1 MEVVARA
8 RHNSWCRVA
17 DYPRY
22 GTGLAG
28 WRDTLVTA
36 TTARAKEFGQEGFY
50 SWLLAYAKAKVP
62 ASAVKGELPDP
73 L

>member
-1 MEVVARA
+1 MEVVAGD
-8 RHNSWCRVA
+8 RHNSWSRVA

-36 TTARAKEFGQEGFY
+36 TTARAKEFGQEGFF
-50 SWLLAYAKAKVP
+50 SWLLAYAQAKVP
-62 ASAVKGELPDP
+62 ASELKGELPSP